1 MKQILKI
8 GIAGTIITAICC
20 FTPLL
25 VIILGGLGLSAWVG
39 GLDQIL
45 FPLLAFF
52 AAITLFAFLRLRGAK

>member
-1 MKQILKI
+1 MKQILKF
-8 GIAGTIITAICC
+8 GIAGTIIIAICC

-25 VIILGGLGLSAWVG
+25 VVILGALGLSAWVA